1 MAKVEA
7 ALSLE
12 QILEGMRQLSDQE
25 KRALASIILLDPS
38 FEAFVEELDDGLACE
53 RAANEGPP
61 EPFNPDLSHGI
72 RGYYMARLKS
82 GTIGD

>member
-1 MAKVEA
+1 MAKLET

-25 KRALASIILLDPS
+25 KRALASIVLSDARL
-38 FEAFVEELDDGLACE
+38 EAFVEELDDSLLCE

-61 EPFNPDLSHGI
+61 KPFSLDELTQHE
-72 RGYYMARLKS
+72 L
-82 GTIGD
+82 